1 MRFRT
6 FFLVFLG
13 SLHSIAGCRTDD
25 GATSAGPSPPPSLQ
39 GEWQA
44 ANFELRMVADSS
56 VWHDWVAAGARVS
69 LTLRR
74 GPEPFGR
81 WLEGGTGS
89 LTWDFPGKE
98 ALVQTGEWRVAQ
110 DTVYMYSTDWD
121 DWETDFWWHHFILSD
136 GSRRLDLVEERSGFD
151 FDHCGQEEA
160 ARVHMTFV
168 RQ

>member
-1 MRFRT
+1 MGFRG
-6 FFLVFLG
+6 FCLVFLG
-13 SLHSIAGCRTDD
+13 LLHSAAGCRTGD

-44 ANFELRMVADSS
+44 AKFELKMATDSS
-56 VWHDWVAAGARVS
+56 VSHDWVAAGARVS

-74 GPEPFGR
+74 GPIGG
-81 WLEGGTGS
+81 WIEGGTGR
-89 LTWDFPGKE
+89 LTWTFPGKE
-98 ALVQTGEWRVAQ
+98 ELVQTGEWRVAQ
-110 DTVYMYSTDWD
+110 DTVYLYSTDWD
-121 DWETDFWWHHFILSD
+121 DWETDFWWHHFIVSD
-136 GSRRLDLVEERSGFD
+136 GARRLDLVEERSGFD